1 MGPSVLLGLPGP
13 WAKDDREPS
22 DHYTTKIGGL
32 PDWPPWVAHPP
43 PQLLKCSLCDGPLSL
58 VLQAYAPLSLP
69 SAADA
74 AAAGVTRGSRQLEER
89 VLYMFACA
97 NGGKEGEEA
106 ASAPTPLGDLSSVFG
121 DVLGEEGGEQE
132 GQGEGQQEGAQK
144 GTGEE
149 RGEGN
154 GQQEGATQKSPRMHW
169 VRGGEGGA
177 AGGGGGRKGPCAA
190 QAEGWRII
198 RMQQLPSQQPPPP
211 PPAPEPAQ
219 AAAAAAAAA
228 VAASTW
234 ADASPWDA
242 GSTAAGDNWGLP
254 DPGSGAPGALSGVFA
269 TPGQDVGVVGGGWGT
284 GTCDSNEFGSTLQDA
299 PLSSLDAL
307 TASISAAAARAA
319 ASTVVENHAV
329 GGRKGGAGRKASP
342 GAAAAAAAPV
352 ASSTSGATPAETLP
366 LRVLPCFYLFSEDE
380 EATSRSKS
388 RGAAASPAAAAA
400 AAAAEACGSID
411 RGNGLAGM
419 QVEGGVGEGEAWEG
433 EGYEYDQARTVG
445 RPYLRFKKRLDK
457 HPEQCVRYR
466 FNGQPIW
473 PIAPPPH
480 LPQASHHCS
489 LCGAP
494 RVFELQLMP
503 PLLFFLLEALRERQA
518 EGSERSGGGGKG
530 WRAVE
535 YGELGEWEW
544 MTVAAFTC
552 SQACDTTDLVHENGN
567 TTTHLAHEL
576 GYGPAWLT
584 AEETIV
590 VVNDL

>member
-106 ASAPTPLGDLSSVFG
+106 ASAPTPLGDLSSV
-121 DVLGEEGGEQE
+121 
-132 GQGEGQQEGAQK
+132 
-144 GTGEE
+144 
-149 RGEGN
+149 
-154 GQQEGATQKSPRMHW
+154 
-169 VRGGEGGA
+169 GGEGGA

-419 QVEGGVGEGEAWEG
+419 QG